1 MAGGAVVVD
10 AHAAVLRVVAA
21 IVAAKASWIVVV
33 SKVVRVRTPRD
44 FHEGEH
50 ILAIDC
56 AESLRGP
63 FDLRLLL
70 LPHVRMLS
78 AIKVFEARS
87 DLRLS
92 IALRCVVSLDE
103 RKALF
108 VHEGQ
113 RRIYLALIHRLVQR
127 FFRSIE

>member
-10 AHAAVLRVVAA
+10 ALAAVLRVVAA
-21 IVAAKASWIVVV
+21 IVAAKASRIVVV
-33 SKVVRVRTPRD
+33 SKVVRMRTPRD

-70 LPHVRMLS
+70 LPPVRMLS
-78 AIKVFEARS
+78 AIKVFEPRS
-87 DLRLS
+87 HLRLS
-92 IALRCVVSLDE
+92 IAPRCGFSLDKRE
-103 RKALF
+103 ALS
-108 VHEGQ
+108 VH
-113 RRIYLALIHRLVQR
+113 A
-127 FFRSIE
+127 S